1 MTADS
6 PHTPG
11 TDDGA
16 DDDGTD
22 AALTWDGEGDVTH
35 EPAPTRR
42 RPAPRA
48 TPETRATPEPTAT
61 PATPAATATAVA
73 PSQTSGF
80 VLVTYGILAA
90 TYLFY
95 AFGWLTTTTNT
106 IVAMGDPLGD
116 FMFQLGE
123 VLAVASAPVWF
134 GAVLLF
140 TRSRKPIVR
149 LLWLLL
155 GLVVLLPVP
164 FIMGV

>member
-1 MTADS
+1 MTAD
-6 PHTPG
+6 PPTTPG
-11 TDDGA
+11 EPEDDREE
-16 DDDGTD
+16 
-22 AALTWDGEGDVTH
+22 ALSWDGEGDVSY
-35 EPAPTRR
+35 EPARVTPRR
-42 RPAPRA
+42 RPAEGADSRPAERSPA
-48 TPETRATPEPTAT
+48 TTT
-61 PATPAATATAVA
+61 PATEAPA
-73 PSQTSGF
+73 QTSGF

-95 AFGWLTTTTNT
+95 AFGWLTTTTST

-134 GAVLLF
+134 GAVFVF

-149 LLWLLL
+149 LLWLLV

-164 FIMGV
+164 FLLGV